1 MIKNLFIFFFFF
13 SSFSFLFLADI
24 YVLAGVVALEE
35 MGGPDVG
42 FRWGRSDAIQELA
55 PEKDN
60 RFSPDGRL
68 PGAFIFIFYFFFQ
81 FIIFF

>member
-1 MIKNLFIFFFFF
+1 MIKICLFFFFFF
-13 SSFSFLFLADI
+13 SFFLADI

-68 PGAFIFIFYFFFQ
+68 PGACFFYFFF
-81 FIIFF
+81 FFFNLLFFF